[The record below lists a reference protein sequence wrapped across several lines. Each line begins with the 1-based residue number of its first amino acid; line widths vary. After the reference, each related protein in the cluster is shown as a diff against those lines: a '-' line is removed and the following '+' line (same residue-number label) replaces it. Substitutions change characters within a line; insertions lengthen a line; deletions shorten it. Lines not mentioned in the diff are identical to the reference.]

1 MVFEAICGGIRIL
14 RAQVQNG
21 SKDDIVVAYSAIS
34 HGATEMLVFFPGV
47 AGARRV

>member
-21 SKDDIVVAYSAIS
+21 SKDDFVVAYSAIS